1 MGIQRYLIDSDA
13 KIDKGIAYL
22 SRLSAQDM
30 VDVLFFYKFEK
41 LSKGLGKYLRRKLGV
56 IAQKV
61 RKSFDIKALFKY
73 RR

>member
-30 VDVLFFYKFEK
+30 VDVLFFYKFER
-41 LSKGLGKYLRRKLGV
+41 LSKGLGEYLKRKV
-56 IAQKV
+56 S
-61 RKSFDIKALFKY
+61 SFFKGISNKL
-73 RR
+73 RLNLK